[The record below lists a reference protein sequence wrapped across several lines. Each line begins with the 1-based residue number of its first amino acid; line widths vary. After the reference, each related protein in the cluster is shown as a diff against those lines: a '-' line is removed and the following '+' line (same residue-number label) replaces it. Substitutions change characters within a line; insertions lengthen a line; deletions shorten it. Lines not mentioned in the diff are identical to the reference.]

1 MSSVVRV
8 HPPPQKNSLFLHINQ
23 KKLYFCNAKRNGL
36 VAQLD
41 RVPDYGSGGCGFD
54 SRLVHTKKP
63 ANAGFFILS
72 PLRLQPS
79 RVVSP
84 ESEQEYGLSN
94 CRHVILFP
102 LSCRIS
108 ACFRAP
114 GPPSQDSRRPMCRNL
129 RR

>member
-54 SRLVHTKKP
+54 SRLVHKK
-63 ANAGFFILS
+63 
-72 PLRLQPS
+72 
-79 RVVSP
+79 
-84 ESEQEYGLSN
+84 
-94 CRHVILFP
+94 
-102 LSCRIS
+102 
-108 ACFRAP
+108 
-114 GPPSQDSRRPMCRNL
+114 SQHQLAFSFLYNFQLLTPNF
-129 RR
+129 